1 MNNNKK
7 EGKNITS
14 VSLACHGFNDC
25 LQPYGFMNLRP
36 NPPSSSNDMSKWI
49 TMIRRH
55 ASDDNPFHAIS
66 LFKAMQRNQRENF
79 PLDDHF
85 IYASLIKACNRL
97 SAIREGKSIHCHVLR
112 FGLDYNVNVLNAL
125 VYFYSSAEKSMGYA
139 CALFDKIPEKTVVTV
154 NCMVSGF
161 VKNRRFDAGMGLVN
175 RVLGGDF
182 DLRMKP
188 NYVTLVILISRCV
201 EFGRFSI
208 GNSLHSYCCKTSL
221 DLKNEVRNALI
232 HLYAE
237 FEYMDAAAKLFHE
250 TKKRDLVSWNTMIA
264 GYAKNN
270 DCRNAFSLFREMRIG
285 NIECDRASLVSL
297 ISACTNSRDLHLGKA
312 VHAYIKVSGMEKMIH
327 FVTAL
332 INMYSKCGSIDL
344 GRKVFDELADENISF
359 WNSMIYGYVECGLNI
374 EALSLWNVIQ
384 SIKIKPDEVTML
396 GLISA
401 CRNLGDLNQG
411 VHINSYIE
419 SSGNFSGS
427 RVICNAIIDMYAKC
441 GSMERAEA
449 VFSKM
454 PRRDVISWT
463 SMIVGYAIN
472 GEGEEALLAFRKM
485 VAEKNE
491 PNSVTFLGVL
501 SACDHAGLVEEGKSL
516 YNIMC
521 QYYHIEPK
529 IEHCGCMVDM
539 LARAGMLE
547 EAYRFVKDM
556 PVEPNAVVWRMLINA
571 CRVYGDVNL
580 GLNLVGGLIDVKIAH
595 DPEDHVISSNIFA
608 EAGRWDDVLQERSL
622 MVTQKAV
629 KLPGKS
635 TIAGRI
641 A

>member
-1 MNNNKK
+1 MSSRLN
-7 EGKNITS
+7 
-14 VSLACHGFNDC
+14 
-25 LQPYGFMNLRP
+25 P
-36 NPPSSSNDMSKWI
+36 PPSSTDMSKWL

-55 ASDDNPFHAIS
+55 ASDANPFHAIS
-66 LFKAMQRNQRENF
+66 FFKAIPRNQRENA

-97 SAIREGKSIHCHVLR
+97 SAIREGRSIHCHVLR

-125 VYFYSSAEKSMGYA
+125 VYLYSSAEKSMGCA
-139 CALFDKIPEKTVVTV
+139 CALFDKIPDKTVVTV
-154 NCMVSGF
+154 NCMISGF
-161 VKNRRFDAGMGLVN
+161 VKNKRFDAGVGLFN
-175 RVLGGDF
+175 RVLGGGF
-182 DLRMKP
+182 DLRVKP
-188 NYVTLVILISRCV
+188 NYVTLVILISGCV

-208 GNSLHSYCCKTSL
+208 GNSLHCYCCKTRL

-237 FEYMDAAAKLFHE
+237 FEYMDDAAKLFHE
-250 TKKRDLVSWNTMIA
+250 TNVRDLVSWNTMIA

-270 DCRNAFSLFREMRIG
+270 DCRNAFSLFREMRVG
-285 NIECDRASLVSL
+285 NVECDRVSLVSL
-297 ISACTNSRDLHLGKA
+297 ISACTNSRDLHMGKA
-312 VHAYIKVSGMEKMIH
+312 VHAYIKVSGMEMMIH
-327 FVTAL
+327 FETAL
-332 INMYSKCGSIDL
+332 INMYSKCGSIEL
-344 GRKVFDELADENISF
+344 GRKVFDELADENIAS
-359 WNSMIYGYVECGLNI
+359 WNSMIYGYVECGFNI

-384 SIKIKPDEVTML
+384 SRKIKPDEVTML

-401 CRNLGDLNQG
+401 CRSSGDLHQG
-411 VHINSYIE
+411 IQINSYIE
-419 SSGNFSGS
+419 SSDHLSGS
-427 RVICNAIIDMYAKC
+427 TVLCNALIDMYAKC
-441 GSMERAEA
+441 GSMDQAET

-463 SMIVGYAIN
+463 SIIVGYAIN

-485 VAEKNE
+485 GAEKIE

-501 SACDHAGLVEEGKSL
+501 SACDHAGLVDKGKNL

-521 QYYHIEPK
+521 KYYHIEPK

-539 LARAGMLE
+539 HARAGMLE
-547 EAYRFVKDM
+547 EAYKFVKDM

-571 CRVYGDVNL
+571 CRVYGDFNL
-580 GLNLVGGLIDVKIAH
+580 GLNLVSGLIDVKAVH
-595 DPEDHVISSNIFA
+595 GPEDHVISSNIFA

-622 MVTQKAV
+622 MVAQKAV

-635 TIAGRI
+635 SIADSLE
-641 A
+641 